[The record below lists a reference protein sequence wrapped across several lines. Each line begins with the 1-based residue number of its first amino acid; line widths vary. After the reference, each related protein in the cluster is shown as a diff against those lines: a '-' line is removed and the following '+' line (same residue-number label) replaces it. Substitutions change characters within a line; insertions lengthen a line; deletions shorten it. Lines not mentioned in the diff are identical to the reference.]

1 MPMFG
6 LADVNS
12 FYASCEALF
21 RPDLRGKRIR
31 FSITRHPPTPDT
43 PLLRRRADS
52 RVIYGPV
59 WLKFIRARQN
69 LLQEDLLTPI
79 HFLTDH
85 AVSDVAY
92 SECGGLY
99 RTPGKK
105 H

>member
-1 MPMFG
+1 MIQDQPE
-6 LADVNS
+6 AD
-12 FYASCEALF
+12 FLDALS
-21 RPDLRGKRIR
+21 RNMNDYEIWSRKRIR

-59 WLKFIRARQN
+59 WLKLIRARQN

-85 AVSDVAY
+85 AASDVAY

-99 RTPGKK
+99 RTPRKK